1 MGADMETASGTRGT
15 DPARG
20 AVRADSK
27 TDPNADP
34 TTASRQRQR
43 SVASSPEALDVV
55 VRTTTTGG
63 WIALIAVCVAVVTG
77 LVWAFVARVP
87 QQTSG
92 SAVVHQQGASVD
104 VVAGSPGSVVVTV
117 APGQPVTAGQEVA
130 RLTPFDDAGAA
141 AEPAVRSIRAPM
153 AGTVRDVLVRDG
165 LGVVAADVVAVV
177 TPERSLAERH
187 AVMFMTAE
195 EADLYR
201 PGQPVSLT
209 VTNLGTQSTRTIAAT
224 VSAVG
229 NVPSDIRAV
238 EATLSDDGLA
248 RSWFDRTAGV
258 PYRVDLEIEDLSTFE
273 PLDRPAQGQIV
284 EVTNTYAEPHP
295 IELLFGSS

>member
-1 MGADMETASGTRGT
+1 MGADMETTSGTRGT
-15 DPARG
+15 DPAPADVG
-20 AVRADSK
+20 AARTPSPEAA
-27 TDPNADP
+27 PGP
-34 TTASRQRQR
+34 RHR
-43 SVASSPEALDVV
+43 SAASSPEALDAV

-63 WIALIAVCVAVVTG
+63 WIALIAVCTAVVAG

-87 QQTSG
+87 QQISG
-92 SAVVHQQGASVD
+92 SAVVHQQGASFD

-117 APGQPVTAGQEVA
+117 APGQPVGAGQEVA
-130 RLTPFDDAGAA
+130 RLTPFGDAGAGA
-141 AEPAVRSIRAPM
+141 TAPGFRSIRAPM

-165 LGVVAADVVAVV
+165 LGVVAEDVVLVV
-177 TPERSLAERH
+177 TPERSLAARR
-187 AVMFMTAE
+187 AVMFMSAE

-201 PGQPVSLT
+201 LGQPVSLT
-209 VTNLGTQSTRTIAAT
+209 VTNLGTQSNRTINAT

-229 NVPSDIRAV
+229 NVPSDIRAL

-258 PYRVDLEIEDLSTFE
+258 PYRVDLEIEDLSSLE

-284 EVTNTYAEPHP
+284 KVTNTYAEPHP